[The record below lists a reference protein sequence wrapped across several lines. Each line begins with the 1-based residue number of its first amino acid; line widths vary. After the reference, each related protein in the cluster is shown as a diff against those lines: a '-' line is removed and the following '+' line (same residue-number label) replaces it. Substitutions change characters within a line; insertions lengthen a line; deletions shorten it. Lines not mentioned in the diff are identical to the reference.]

1 VLSDVLDHV
10 PLTDREVR
18 RSKRVRANITPEA
31 FLNFKAR
38 DWSDL
43 LYRECELFK
52 RAEVVGCKAL
62 KQGLAK
68 GSSDLVD
75 TVKVP
80 IPSCWFWLYY
90 RFARYADQ
98 NLVLGIVHKSI

>member
-1 VLSDVLDHV
+1 MLSDVLGHV

-18 RSKRVRANITPEA
+18 RSKGARANITPEA
-31 FLNFKAR
+31 FLNFKAWDR
-38 DWSDL
+38 SDL
-43 LYRECELFK
+43 LYRKCELFE

-68 GSSDLVD
+68 GSSDPVD

-80 IPSCWFWLYY
+80 ILSC
-90 RFARYADQ
+90 
-98 NLVLGIVHKSI
+98 

>member
-18 RSKRVRANITPEA
+18 RSKGARANITPEA

-43 LYRECELFK
+43 LYRECEIFE
-52 RAEVVGCKAL
+52 RAEVVGCKSL

-68 GSSDLVD
+68 WSSDPVD

-80 IPSCWFWLYY
+80 IPSRWFRLYY
-90 RFARYADQ
+90 RFAGNTDKD
-98 NLVLGIVHKSI
+98 LILGIIYKSI